1 MPRSPLM
8 VGRMLF
14 IHNTFGRV
22 VAVFQYD
29 DFNHALTSNPRRH
42 ATLTFY
48 LQAAM
53 TAPSEGPFLLSS
65 LQIHRQ
71 HREGLTSDCI
81 GLLVNAGMAGLGS
94 STVDSYQGH

>member
-1 MPRSPLM
+1 M
-8 VGRMLF
+8 VGSILCLVV
-14 IHNTFGRV
+14 HNTFGRA
-22 VAVFQYD
+22 VAVFSYD
-29 DFNHALTSNPRRH
+29 GFNHALTPHPRRH
-42 ATLTFY
+42 ATLTLY

-71 HREGLTSDCI
+71 HLEGSASDGQMRI
-81 GLLVNAGMAGLGS
+81 ELLVNAGMARLSS